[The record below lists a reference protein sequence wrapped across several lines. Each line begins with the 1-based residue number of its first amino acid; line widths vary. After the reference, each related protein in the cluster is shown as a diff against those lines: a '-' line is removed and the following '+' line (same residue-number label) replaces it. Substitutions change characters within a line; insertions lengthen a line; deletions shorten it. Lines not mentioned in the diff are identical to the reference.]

1 MPGLND
7 KCTICRRQGEKLFL
21 KGERCFTAK
30 CAIIKR
36 KYAPGQHGPTGKSK
50 LTDYG
55 RELRDKQAAKRL
67 YGLGE
72 KQFANY
78 VKKAMKKRENTNE
91 LLVRYLESRLD
102 NVIYR
107 LGFVGSRAAARQFV
121 GHGFVYVNGEK
132 VNIPS
137 YQVRAK
143 DIITANPVKTNK
155 KILNEVRERIKSKD
169 VPDWVHLDKDKLE
182 AKIIEA
188 PRLGEK
194 EKTFNVQTVVE
205 FYSR

>member
-1 MPGLND
+1 MAELKD
-7 KCTICRRQGEKLFL
+7 KCSLCRRQGDKLFL
-21 KGERCFTAK
+21 KGDRCFTTK

-36 KYAPGQHGPTGKSK
+36 KYPPGAHGQARQPK

-67 YGLGE
+67 YGLRE
-72 KQFANY
+72 KQFSNY
-78 VKKAMKKRENTNE
+78 VEKAMKKKENTNE

-107 LGFVGSRAAARQFV
+107 LGFVTSRAAARQFV
-121 GHGFVYVNGEK
+121 GHGFIFINGKK

-137 YQVRAK
+137 YQVRPK
-143 DIITANPVKTNK
+143 DIITVNPVKVNK
-155 KILNEVRERIKSKD
+155 KILNEIKERVKSKEM
-169 VPDWVHLDKDKLE
+169 PIWISFDKQNLE

-188 PRLGEK
+188 PHLAENEK
-194 EKTFNVQTVVE
+194 SFNVQTVVE

>member
-1 MPGLND
+1 MAKLDD
-7 KCTICRRQGEKLFL
+7 KCKLCRRQGEKLFL
-21 KGERCFTAK
+21 KGDRCFTAK
-30 CAIIKR
+30 CAIVKR
-36 KYAPGQHGPTGKSK
+36 KYSPGQHGSDRPGK

-67 YGLGE
+67 YGLSE
-72 KQFANY
+72 RQFSNY

-102 NVIYR
+102 NAIFR
-107 LGFVGSRAAARQFV
+107 LGFVVSRAAARQFV

-137 YQVRAK
+137 YQVRPK
-143 DIITANPVKTNK
+143 DIITVNPVKVNK
-155 KILNEVRERIKSKD
+155 KILNDVKERIKSKEF
-169 VPDWVHLDKDKLE
+169 PAWMHFDKEKMEVKVID
-182 AKIIEA
+182 A
-188 PRLGEK
+188 PRFAADEK
-194 EKTFNVQTVVE
+194 AFNVQSVVE

>member
-1 MPGLND
+1 MPALND
-7 KCTICRRQGEKLFL
+7 KCRICRRHGEKLFL

-30 CAIIKR
+30 CAAVKR
-36 KYAPGQHGPTGKSK
+36 KYAPGQHGPSRPPK

-67 YGLGE
+67 YGLSE
-72 KQFANY
+72 KQFGNY

-102 NVIYR
+102 NAVFR
-107 LGFVGSRAAARQFV
+107 LGLCASRAAARQFV
-121 GHGFVYVNGEK
+121 SHGFVYVNGEK

-137 YQVRAK
+137 YQVRSK
-143 DIITANPVKTNK
+143 DIITVNPVKMNK
-155 KILNEVRERIKSKD
+155 KILNEVKERIKSKE
-169 VPDWVHLDKDKLE
+169 VPDWAHFDKEKME

-194 EKTFNVQTVVE
+194 EKTFNVQAVVE

>member
-1 MPGLND
+1 M
-7 KCTICRRQGEKLFL
+7 
-21 KGERCFTAK
+21 KGDRCFTAK

-36 KYAPGQHGPTGKSK
+36 KYPPGMHGQKRQPK

-67 YGLGE
+67 YGLRE
-72 KQFANY
+72 KQFSNY
-78 VKKAMKKRENTNE
+78 VEKAMKKKENTNE

-107 LGFVGSRAAARQFV
+107 LGFVTSRAAARQFV
-121 GHGFVYVNGEK
+121 GHGFVFVNGKK

-137 YQVRAK
+137 YQVRPK
-143 DIITANPVKTNK
+143 DIITVNPVKANK
-155 KILNEVRERIKSKD
+155 KILNEIKERVKSKEM
-169 VPDWVHLDKDKLE
+169 PIWISFDKQKLE

-188 PRLGEK
+188 PHLAENEK
-194 EKTFNVQTVVE
+194 SFNVQTVVE